1 MSEDKTQKI
10 KDTAAALFD
19 GFTEE
24 KPYDLWLSFDSELAK
39 RMSRFVV
46 GDMYAHDVL
55 PRTTRQLVAI
65 SALSALGKQ
74 DELKLHIHAALNVGC
89 APREIAEAIFQI
101 GVYAGFPAMNSALL
115 TLRSVLEENSLWPLD
130 QSGPD

>member
-1 MSEDKTQKI
+1 MPDEKTQKI

-19 GFTEE
+19 GFTDE
-24 KPYDLWLSFDSELAK
+24 KPYELWLSFDKELAK
-39 RMSRFVV
+39 SMSRFVV
-46 GDMYAHDVL
+46 GDIYAHDVL

-89 APREIAEAIFQI
+89 AAREISESIFQI
-101 GVYAGFPAMNSALL
+101 GVYAGFPAMNNALL
-115 TLRSVLEENSLWPLD
+115 TLRSVLEEKGLWPLD
-130 QSGPD
+130 QSNFC